1 MITEKQVLLIHTKA
15 IEKFG
20 GSQGVRDSHLLLSAI
35 QRPYTTFDQQ
45 ELYVSEIDK
54 ATAVLESI
62 VRNHPFSDG
71 NKRTGYILLRLWL
84 LKAQMDIVATISEKY
99 DFIIS
104 IAEGK
109 LSFEEIKAW
118 IRQKIHPSSE
128 ETDAI

>member
-1 MITEKQVLLIHTKA
+1 MITEKEVLLIHTKA

-20 GSQGVRDSHLLLSAI
+20 GSQGVRDNHLLLSAI

-45 ELYVSEIDK
+45 ELYASEIDK
-54 ATAVLESI
+54 AAAVLESI

-71 NKRTGYILLRLWL
+71 NKRTGYILMRLWL
-84 LKAQMDIVATISEKY
+84 LQAQIDITATASEKY

-118 IRQKIHPSSE
+118 IEQRVDSTSF
-128 ETDAI
+128 